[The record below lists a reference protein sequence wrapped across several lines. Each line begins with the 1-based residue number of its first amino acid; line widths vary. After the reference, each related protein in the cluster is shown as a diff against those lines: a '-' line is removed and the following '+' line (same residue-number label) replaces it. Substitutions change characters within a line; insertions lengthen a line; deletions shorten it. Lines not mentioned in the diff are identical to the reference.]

1 MIQVLQQ
8 AKVKKMMMQNDKE
21 EGNNEEGDDMMM
33 QCEFYNQSYTE
44 VSGRVRIVTGC
55 RVYLGI
61 KLC

>member
-8 AKVKKMMMQNDKE
+8 AKMKKMMMQNDKE

-44 VSGRVRIVTGC
+44 VSGRVRIVTG
-55 RVYLGI
+55 
-61 KLC
+61 